1 MISIHLLVL
10 LRQPSKCHSPRP
22 LRSLSGLSSPAL
34 CLTATAILNINST
47 ICTIYITIYT
57 FSSTSISSGVI
68 VAT

>member
-47 ICTIYITIYT
+47 ICTIYT